1 MDLLKNYGS
10 RKSALTALKN
20 FIKIPPQKSPDLYAY
35 LIAFNMDKNSTVI
48 KNLIKKVVLY
58 LKTIDEAITVP
69 IKIGDM
75 VLGGKF
81 KNKKMEVKKIGKNEK
96 GDITINDKPLL
107 KFRIVKDA

>member
-1 MDLLKNYGS
+1 MDPNFAAPPTFLTSDAAESTNIEGPSTIPIYEENY
-10 RKSALTALKN
+10 KVN
-20 FIKIPPQKSPDLYAY
+20 
-35 LIAFNMDKNSTVI
+35 KNSTVI

-81 KNKKMEVKKIGKNEK
+81 KNKKMEVKKIGKNEIL
-96 GDITINDKPLL
+96 D
-107 KFRIVKDA
+107 